1 MPPISNSSGLELTFR
16 LITRPGKPHYVEVW
30 ADRESD
36 WSHAPDED
44 IIMEITNWVATTVQG
59 RRTAYNGWQMHS
71 AQDVTAFMLKWG

>member
-1 MPPISNSSGLELTFR
+1 
-16 LITRPGKPHYVEVW
+16 VW